1 MKTLKGHLEGKLR
14 HDRFRRLF
22 AEEKQLAQFSLQIL
36 QVRQHLGLS
45 QQEVAEKAKITQQ
58 QLSKLEHGANCN
70 VSTFL
75 KVCNALGVIIE
86 LETPEFAEG
95 PVV

>member
-1 MKTLKGHLEGKLR
+1 MKTLKGHLEDKLQ
-14 HDRFRRLF
+14 HDRFRKLF
-22 AEEKQLAQFSLQIL
+22 SEEKQLAQLSRQIL
-36 QVRQHLGLS
+36 EVRQRLGLS
-45 QQEVAEKAKITQQ
+45 QREVSEKAKVTQQ

-75 KVCNALGVIIE
+75 KVCNGLGVLVA
-86 LETPEFAEG
+86 LETPELVEE

>member
-1 MKTLKGHLEGKLR
+1 MKTLKGHLEDKLQ
-14 HDRFRRLF
+14 HDRFRKLF
-22 AEEKQLAQFSLQIL
+22 SEEKQLAQLSMQIL
-36 QVRQHLGLS
+36 EVRQRLGLS
-45 QQEVAEKAKITQQ
+45 QREVAEKAKVTQ

-75 KVCNALGVIIE
+75 KVRNALGVLVA
-86 LETPEFAEG
+86 LETPEFVKK